1 MTSEMQENKIKIGW
15 MKKTRNTH
23 VAWQIAPVMIVL
35 IILFL
40 LPVMMLLGMSFLDE
54 SYSLTAEHYQ
64 RLWETPLYG
73 KVLWITVKTALW
85 VTLFCLLGA
94 YPIAYLLATVGSST
108 RGWLSIF
115 VLMPFWTSF
124 LVRTF
129 SWIVLLGKKGAINQW
144 LEALGI
150 IDRPIKMMFNFTGV
164 MVGMTHALMP
174 LAVLTMLAVMVGID
188 RNLMKAASTMGAK
201 PGRRF
206 WKIYFPLSMPGVA
219 ASGLLIF
226 ISSLGFFITPALL
239 GSPRN
244 TMIVQMIIFQIRE
257 ILNWRFAGAIGVLL
271 LVTFFIIF
279 YFYDKIFGLSTIAG
293 GAANR
298 TDENKPSMLKR
309 GAVKLGN
316 MLLTILA
323 SLTDMLGMFFSKFIP
338 RRANASRTGNQQP
351 RRLLWAISILVVIFL
366 ALPTFFIIP
375 VSFTSESFL
384 TWPPKGFSTRW
395 YELVFDSPLWLSAAL
410 RSLLV
415 ALAASA
421 IGMFVAVPC
430 AFAIAWRQFPGKA
443 ALFAFLIAPI
453 IVPNI
458 FIAVGLFFMFSKV
471 GLAGT
476 TLGIILGHTIVT
488 IPYIAITTLAVV
500 KGYDRNLDYAAAI
513 MGAGKITIFRR
524 ITLPVISAGM
534 VASFMFA
541 FIHSFDELTI
551 AMFVTSGKVTTLPK
565 LMFEDAMLA
574 VSPRLAA
581 IATLLLIFSL
591 MVIFTSEFIRRKG
604 IKNNS

>member
-1 MTSEMQENKIKIGW
+1 MVALAASPLKIK
-15 MKKTRNTH
+15 KHRYETH
-23 VAWQIAPVMIVL
+23 LGWQIGPAMAVL
-35 IILFL
+35 AILFL
-40 LPVMMLLGMSFLDE
+40 LPVAMLLGISFLDDGNN
-54 SYSLTAEHYQ
+54 LTLHHYE
-64 RLWETPLYG
+64 RLLETPLYA

-94 YPIAYLLATVGSST
+94 YPIAYLLATVSSST

-129 SWIVLLGKKGAINQW
+129 SWMVLLGKKGAINQW

-150 IDRPIKMMFNFTGV
+150 IDKPIKMMFNFTGV

-188 RNLMKAASTMGAK
+188 RNLTKAASTMGAK

-206 WKIYFPLSMPGVA
+206 WKIYFPMSMPGVA

-244 TMIVQMIIFQIRE
+244 TMIVQMIMFQIRE
-257 ILNWRFAGAIGVLL
+257 VLNWQFAGAIGLLL

-298 TDENKPSMLKR
+298 SDQDRPSVIKL
-309 GAVKLGN
+309 GASKLGN
-316 MLLTILA
+316 MILSFLA
-323 SLTDMLGMFFSKFIP
+323 TSTDLVCDALRAIIP
-338 RRANASRTGNQQP
+338 RRFKSSGARNAKP
-351 RRLLWAISILVVIFL
+351 RRLLWVTSLLVIVFL

-375 VSFTSESFL
+375 VSFTSEAFL
-384 TWPPKGFSTRW
+384 TWPPKGFSFRW
-395 YELVFDSPLWLSAAL
+395 YELVFDSPIWLGAAV

-415 ALAASA
+415 ALAAST
-421 IGMFVAVPC
+421 IGMLVAVPC
-430 AFAIAWRQFPGKA
+430 AFAIAWRKFPGKG
-443 ALFAFLIAPI
+443 ALFGFLIAPI

-488 IPYIAITTLAVV
+488 IPYITITTLAVV
-500 KGYDRNLDYAAAI
+500 KGYDRNLDFAAAI

-524 ITLPVISAGM
+524 VTLPVISAGM

-551 AMFVTSGKVTTLPK
+551 AIFVTSGKVATLPK
-565 LMFEDAMLA
+565 LMYEDALLA

-581 IATLLLIFSL
+581 VASLLLVFSL
-591 MVIFTSEFIRRKG
+591 IVIFTSEYIRRRG
-604 IKNNS
+604 AKNNS